1 MPGAPDRT
9 APIARGRSTY
19 AGFSATIKLVGT
31 GQRGSRD
38 LDFDE
43 ARAAMAALLAGDASD
58 AQAGAFLM
66 AMRLKG
72 EAPDELAGFAA
83 ALRDAATPLEA
94 DCAGRPL
101 VACAGAYDGVAAT
114 PHLSV
119 AAAATAA
126 ACGAGIVMHCGTT
139 LGPKRGVTQG
149 DVIGALG
156 GIAAPSAEQSA
167 RMLERSGVALVH
179 APAVQP
185 GWERLAA
192 IRDEMGV
199 RGPLHAAERLQ
210 DFFGARRFVV
220 GFTHSP
226 YSERVLGALDRLGAE
241 RAVAVRGIEG
251 SDVVRPGR
259 PTAFGAGGPLDLP
272 EALGQRLPTEGG
284 VEASGDATRAVL
296 AGELNGA
303 VEHAVALS
311 AGLRLYAAG
320 LVEDP
325 RVGERRCRAAL
336 GDGRAAAALD
346 ALVG

>member
-1 MPGAPDRT
+1 VT
-9 APIARGRSTY
+9 TRGRSTY
-19 AGFSATIKLVGT
+19 AGFTATIKLVGT
-31 GQRGSRD
+31 GARGSRD

-43 ARAAMAALLAGDASD
+43 ARAAMTALLAGETSA

-72 EAPDELAGFAA
+72 EAPQELAGFAA
-83 ALRDAATPLEA
+83 ALRDAAAPLEA
-94 DCAGRPL
+94 DVGARPL
-101 VACAGAYDGVAAT
+101 VACAGAYDGVLST

-119 AAAATAA
+119 AAAVAAA
-126 ACGAGIVMHCGTT
+126 ACGAGVVMHCGTT

-149 DVIGALG
+149 DVLGALG
-156 GIAAPSAEQSA
+156 GCATPTPQQSA
-167 RMLERSGVALVH
+167 QMLERAGVTLVH
-179 APAVQP
+179 TPAVQP

-192 IRDEMGV
+192 IRDEVGV

-226 YSERVLGALDRLGAE
+226 YSDRMLGALGRLGAQ
-241 RAVAVRGIEG
+241 RAVTVRGIEG

-259 PTAFGAGGPLDLP
+259 PTAFAAEGALDLP
-272 EALGQRLPTEGG
+272 EQLGDRLPVEGG
-284 VEASGDATRAVL
+284 AQVSGRATRAVL

-303 VEHAVALS
+303 VEQAVTLS

-320 LVEDP
+320 LVDDP
-325 RVGERRCRAAL
+325 RVGAQRGAVAL
-336 GDGRAAAALD
+336 RDGSATATLD